1 MLYLKYI
8 KIILISD
15 MDCQELHL
23 NSFKGFILRL
33 FFQYLDFFLHPQ
45 IPDFQIVV
53 SQLICPILI
62 NHTSMESL
70 FIQLSD
76 DV

>member
-1 MLYLKYI
+1 MKSVLEQSRKVMGWVMGNFL
-8 KIILISD
+8 IISI
-15 MDCQELHL
+15 
-23 NSFKGFILRL
+23 
-33 FFQYLDFFLHPQ
+33 FLHPQ

-53 SQLICPILI
+53 SRPNIVLT

-70 FIQLSD
+70 FIQLSG